1 MKTKLYNFN
10 IELSWKLLNKLSQID
25 IDLSILI
32 FGTLILYLT
41 YEITRMVY

>member
-25 IDLSILI
+25 IDLDFWYIDLI
-32 FGTLILYLT
+32 FDL
-41 YEITRMVY
+41 